1 MNSFLLEL
9 PCDPNNRNWQDFK
22 STESK
27 KISPNHIDLV
37 QLNFIHRLLVRAFG
51 RGAIAVSERTVKFQ
65 SIGTKLRNQ
74 LFEILDALG
83 PPIVLEPITLL
94 HFAAVSKDLSKF
106 ASLVESG
113 EIEDINALSLKDP
126 NWHPLLWLLSQTD
139 RDQPTKKLQLPR
151 RLKKVL
157 HLMLCQG
164 ISVHCS
170 NAKGYTPLHTFV
182 RISWNDD
189 SQLHKQ
195 IYTLMLS
202 QGADINAESLSGE
215 TPLHLATLDSI
226 IDSVEFLLALGADPN
241 IANRRGDIALHY
253 IFHRQPAASQDDL
266 TTMFRLLLLYG
277 SNPKLEG
284 TLHKD
289 CHALVSELPEPRQTT
304 YSKLLEDYNNGF
316 LRKPKFTSFSTSRT
330 IPLPVQ
336 TGHRIT
342 PLLKQLAQELP
353 QIKQQQTWLEL
364 MTAVHAVESKL
375 TSEPESTPSKS
386 RRNITLAKT
395 LDEDR

>member
-22 STESK
+22 STESVALNLSAVFDVPQK

-37 QLNFIHRLLVRAFG
+37 QLNFIHRLYAFYFTVTGEHDSSFRLVRAFG

-304 YSKLLEDYNNGF
+304 YSKLLEGW
-316 LRKPKFTSFSTSRT
+316 TC
-330 IPLPVQ
+330 
-336 TGHRIT
+336 
-342 PLLKQLAQELP
+342 
-353 QIKQQQTWLEL
+353 
-364 MTAVHAVESKL
+364 
-375 TSEPESTPSKS
+375 
-386 RRNITLAKT
+386 
-395 LDEDR
+395 